1 MAARWGMN
9 TAGAAADEAGLW
21 DGPQRAA
28 AFAAARRHTRR
39 VRFLRGA
46 LPVACVAIL
55 SGFVLLARSPIP
67 EGLEFAVARTTIS
80 NGAVVMHEPQ
90 LTGYDRQ
97 HRSFRVT
104 ADTASQKLT
113 RPDQVQLNEVVAQ
126 IQSPD
131 RGDIVITAGGGD
143 LDNSANRLWLYDGV
157 VVDSA
162 DGYRILLEN
171 VDVEVKD
178 KGLASDRPVK
188 IIYEE
193 GETTAETLRVIDEGK
208 LVVLEGRVKT
218 IYRPPNQ
225 EPAATPVAATPAAG
239 RLGVSR

>member
-9 TAGAAADEAGLW
+9 TAWAAADEAGLW

-39 VRFLRGA
+39 VRFLRRA
-46 LPVACVAIL
+46 LPVGCVAIL
-55 SGFVLLARSPIP
+55 AGFVMLARSPIP
-67 EGLEFAVARTTIS
+67 EGLDFAAARTTIS
-80 NGAVVMHEPQ
+80 GGAVVMHEPQ
-90 LTGYDRQ
+90 LTGYDKQ

-113 RPDQVQLNEVVAQ
+113 RPDQVQLNEVVAE
-126 IQSPD
+126 IQSLD
-131 RGDIVITAGGGD
+131 RGDITITAGGGD

-171 VDVEVKD
+171 VDVQVKD
-178 KGLASDRPVK
+178 KGLTSDRPVK

-218 IYRPPNQ
+218 TYRPQNQ

-239 RLGVSR
+239 QFGVPR